1 MDKNTLSNYGWII
14 VTTIIIALMIV
25 LATPFGN
32 YMKDSFTGIT
42 EQFSKAANVEQGIE
56 DGVVEDENAYN
67 HDAPELHHKDVV
79 PEGGLYV
86 VGRQYYFEEGAYM
99 PEVPQNMDAYVYG
112 DYIYTYSVS
121 GDTTYKSS
129 SLEEAREKA
138 KVQIELEEGL
148 AFDELLNMS
157 GMTEEEVWEW
167 YGLTEDMYTPYRA
180 GWNVSL
186 NTTMGAPEDLT
197 DKNQTTY
204 GVILESIAGEPV
216 EFLHATFAGC
226 TSLTE
231 APVLPKGVTV
241 IAFAFSNCTSL
252 TGSVRID
259 SNNITDYDDC
269 FYGTSQ
275 PITLTG
281 SCSILS
287 DIAATGSGNVTVQ

>member
-14 VTTIIIALMIV
+14 VTTIIIALMII

-42 EQFSKAANVEQGIE
+42 EQFTEAANVEQGIE
-56 DGVVEDENAYN
+56 DGVIEDENAYN

-86 VGRQYYFEEGAYM
+86 VGRQYYFEEGSGM
-99 PEVPQNMDAYVYG
+99 PNAPQNMDQYVYG
-112 DYIYTYSVS
+112 DYIYTYSES

-148 AFDELLNMS
+148 AFDELLSMS
-157 GMTEEEVWEW
+157 GMTEDQVWEI
-167 YGLTEDMYTPYRA
+167 YGLTEEMYLPYLA
-180 GWNVSL
+180 GWRVSL
-186 NTTMGAPEDLT
+186 NTSMGAPDDLT

-216 EFLHATFAGC
+216 KFMHDTFANC
-226 TSLTE
+226 ALLTN
-231 APVLPKGVTV
+231 APVLPKGVTT
-241 IAFAFSNCTSL
+241 IASIFSNCTSL
-252 TGSVRID
+252 TGVVRID
-259 SNNITDYDDC
+259 SDNITNYDSC
-269 FYGTSQ
+269 FSGTSQ

-281 SCSILS
+281 CCSILS